1 MDLTAAIAPK
11 SDQLNAEDLL
21 TGERTFTI
29 ASVEPGSAEQPVNVH
44 LVEMPGRPWRP
55 SKSMSRV
62 MAYLWGPDT
71 EPYASRHVTLY
82 RDPEVTFGRDKVG
95 GIKIA
100 AMSHIDAPKS
110 VSLTVTRGK
119 RAAHTVKPLVEAPP
133 AAPPVPVA
141 HLAAVEA
148 AFTAAGIDQ
157 GQWLTY
163 AATVLNRAVTAPT
176 DLTEDDAHA
185 VIAALQAELDRR
197 DTAQT
202 GGE

>member
-71 EPYASRHVTLY
+71 EPYASRRVTLY

-119 RAAHTVKPLVEAPP
+119 RAAHTVQPLKDAPPPP
-133 AAPPVPVA
+133 AAMTLEDV
-141 HLAAVEA
+141 
-148 AFTAAGIDQ
+148 
-157 GQWLTY
+157 
-163 AATVLNRAVTAPT
+163 AATTDTDTLRTAWQGSPPDVRAAIEARVA
-176 DLTEDDAHA
+176 E
-185 VIAALQAELDRR
+185 IAELDRR